1 MPAPVLD
8 PLMRARLDEIQRH
21 LQEGLAKAD
30 PHHRIQGRP
39 VTYRVIAGQ
48 TFEVVCR
55 EVPRIDE
62 AEVLAIKRLI
72 GEQCFCSVTPATAET
87 LTVRFV
93 VPLTG

>member
-1 MPAPVLD
+1 MPAPVID

-48 TFEVVCR
+48 TFEVVYR

>member
-1 MPAPVLD
+1 MPDPVLD
-8 PLMRARLDEIQRH
+8 PVMQARLDEIQRR

-48 TFEVVCR
+48 TFEVVYR

>member
-1 MPAPVLD
+1 MPDLVLD
-8 PLMRARLDEIQRH
+8 PLMRARLDEIQHR

-30 PHHRIQGRP
+30 PHHRIRGRP

-48 TFEVVCR
+48 TFEVVYR

-62 AEVLAIKRLI
+62 AEVLAIKKLI